1 MNILR
6 NRRRQVSNFFLIVFL
21 SVSLSLNVLSQ
32 QKTEFLSLQ
41 NAIEAATIGNN
52 AVQSAKIDEIIAS
65 EKLKQTNAGFLPQ
78 VNFSY
83 SALFTNNPSNAFG
96 FNLQQRNV
104 KQEDFNPDLLNHP
117 SGTSDFTTKIE
128 VQQPLV
134 NLDAVYMKR
143 SAAVQVENYQLKT
156 ERTRDYLAFETRKA
170 YYQLQLAHQAVMV
183 LEEALTTV
191 KSFYEFTTNRF
202 DEGLVQKSDLLNVEV
217 QVLDMESQLHEA
229 KSNVQNASD
238 YLSVLMNQSTGTI
251 YTVSEISESSTD
263 GEMILVVPD
272 SRTDF
277 KALQKAM
284 DAMQLMQHS
293 LKMKYLPRL
302 NAFGS
307 YQLND
312 KKLAAFNADS
322 YLAGIQLTWNL
333 FDGNNIKRQINT
345 LQSEKDKLNVQL
357 KSMQQENQ
365 MLLEKSYRDLFNAL
379 FKIKQQ
385 KAAVSQADESLRILQ
400 NRYEEGL
407 VNTTDIL
414 NAQTQLSKQ
423 KLQLAQAIFS
433 SNTTRAQILFLT
445 TTSSQSK

>member
-1 MNILR
+1 
-6 NRRRQVSNFFLIVFL
+6 
-21 SVSLSLNVLSQ
+21 
-32 QKTEFLSLQ
+32 
-41 NAIEAATIGNN
+41 
-52 AVQSAKIDEIIAS
+52 
-65 EKLKQTNAGFLPQ
+65 
-78 VNFSY
+78 
-83 SALFTNNPSNAFG
+83 
-96 FNLQQRNV
+96 
-104 KQEDFNPDLLNHP
+104 
-117 SGTSDFTTKIE
+117 
-128 VQQPLV
+128 
-134 NLDAVYMKR
+134 
-143 SAAVQVENYQLKT
+143 
-156 ERTRDYLAFETRKA
+156 
-170 YYQLQLAHQAVMV
+170 V
-183 LEEALTTV
+183 LEEALATV
-191 KSFYEFTTNRF
+191 KSFFEFTTNRF
-202 DEGLVQKSDLLNVEV
+202 DEGLVQESDLLNVEV

-263 GEMILVVPD
+263 GEMTLVVPG

-277 KALQKAM
+277 KALQKAI
-284 DAMQLMQHS
+284 DATQLMQQS

-312 KKLAAFNADS
+312 KKFAAFNADS

-357 KSMQQENQ
+357 NSMQQENQ
-365 MLLEKSYRDLFNAL
+365 MLLEKSYRDLSNAL